1 MTDNINP
8 SHYKDGPFECIELSR
23 LLSSDW
29 GQAVQYCFRWQHK
42 NGVEDLK
49 KALWFINDAITHNV
63 PFFAACCKRNADI
76 LEAQAI
82 RLLGI
87 LQAENWA
94 DLEQFWRNLKWG
106 DRVDVLE
113 ALTENRKG
121 RQVIMEHIVQFAIGI
136 DDETIQNR
144 IEEHAYSDVLNKLT
158 KNAVDS
164 VFSHSSAY
172 TRDIMWEGLMGEAL
186 QSFLEERKDEIIDKA
201 ANMLADRFQRTKKY
215 REAMGA
221 VIAKDGE

>member
-1 MTDNINP
+1 
-8 SHYKDGPFECIELSR
+8 
-23 LLSSDW
+23 
-29 GQAVQYCFRWQHK
+29 
-42 NGVEDLK
+42 
-49 KALWFINDAITHNV
+49 
-63 PFFAACCKRNADI
+63 
-76 LEAQAI
+76 
-82 RLLGI
+82 
-87 LQAENWA
+87 
-94 DLEQFWRNLKWG
+94 
-106 DRVDVLE
+106 
-113 ALTENRKG
+113 
-121 RQVIMEHIVQFAIGI
+121 MEHIVQFAIGI

-172 TRDIMWEGLMGEAL
+172 TRDIMWEVLMGEAL

>member
-1 MTDNINP
+1 
-8 SHYKDGPFECIELSR
+8 
-23 LLSSDW
+23 
-29 GQAVQYCFRWQHK
+29 
-42 NGVEDLK
+42 
-49 KALWFINDAITHNV
+49 
-63 PFFAACCKRNADI
+63 
-76 LEAQAI
+76 
-82 RLLGI
+82 
-87 LQAENWA
+87 
-94 DLEQFWRNLKWG
+94 
-106 DRVDVLE
+106 
-113 ALTENRKG
+113 
-121 RQVIMEHIVQFAIGI
+121 MEHIVQFAIGI
-136 DDETIQNR
+136 DDEPIQNR

>member
-1 MTDNINP
+1 
-8 SHYKDGPFECIELSR
+8 
-23 LLSSDW
+23 
-29 GQAVQYCFRWQHK
+29 
-42 NGVEDLK
+42 
-49 KALWFINDAITHNV
+49 
-63 PFFAACCKRNADI
+63 
-76 LEAQAI
+76 
-82 RLLGI
+82 
-87 LQAENWA
+87 
-94 DLEQFWRNLKWG
+94 
-106 DRVDVLE
+106 
-113 ALTENRKG
+113 
-121 RQVIMEHIVQFAIGI
+121 MEHIVQFAIGI
-136 DDETIQNR
+136 DDKAIQNR
-144 IEEHAYSDVLNKLT
+144 IEEYAYRDVLDKLA

>member
-1 MTDNINP
+1 
-8 SHYKDGPFECIELSR
+8 
-23 LLSSDW
+23 
-29 GQAVQYCFRWQHK
+29 
-42 NGVEDLK
+42 
-49 KALWFINDAITHNV
+49 
-63 PFFAACCKRNADI
+63 
-76 LEAQAI
+76 
-82 RLLGI
+82 
-87 LQAENWA
+87 
-94 DLEQFWRNLKWG
+94 
-106 DRVDVLE
+106 
-113 ALTENRKG
+113 
-121 RQVIMEHIVQFAIGI
+121 MEHIVQFAIGI

-172 TRDIMWEGLMGEAL
+172 TRDTMWEGLMGEAL